1 MLGGVLLDRP
11 ALGQAGAQ
19 ELASRLG
26 VPLPDQVTIAVP
38 STAIGQAARAL
49 SAKHEKAGTIPDRS
63 ALLVQL
69 ATQPQSLFGASS
81 LYTQKPPPVEL
92 SKEQVQQLLGI
103 TRSATKLFVDHV
115 WPDPVAKNLVT
126 LGWLAYD
133 GYRMAQAWN
142 DPTKSTLACMV
153 DTSQV
158 ALDAFSL
165 LDSYLVFGA
174 SPLLAGYHK
183 QMLSTALTIVDD
195 IESGKDA
202 TVSTLG
208 IGLDARVKEKAAL
221 GDEAIEIQWDLYKL
235 SAKIA
240 AAALST
246 DPRFKDFKLTP
257 IPHIAAPPIQK
268 LGPETQV
275 EMLEHYRRSN
285 ENKKQ

>member
-11 ALGQAGAQ
+11 ALDQDGAQ

-49 SAKHEKAGTIPDRS
+49 AAKQEKAGTIPDRS

-69 ATQPQSLFGASS
+69 ATQPQSLFGTSS
-81 LYTQKPPPVEL
+81 LYTPKPLEL
-92 SKEQVQQLLGI
+92 SDEQVQQLLGI

-115 WPDPVAKNLVT
+115 WPDPVTKNLVT

-142 DPTKSTLACMV
+142 DPTKSTLACVV

-165 LDSYLVFGA
+165 LDLNLVFGA
-174 SPLLAGYHK
+174 SPLLASHHK

-195 IESGKDA
+195 MESGKDA
-202 TVSTLG
+202 AVSTLG
-208 IGLDARVKEKAAL
+208 VGLDARVKEKAAL
-221 GDEAIEIQWDLYKL
+221 GDEAIETQWDLYKL

-240 AAALST
+240 EAALST

-257 IPHIAAPPIQK
+257 IPHVAAPPVHK
-268 LGPETQV
+268 AGPETQE
-275 EMLEHYRRSN
+275 EMFEHYRRLN
-285 ENKKQ
+285 ENKKH